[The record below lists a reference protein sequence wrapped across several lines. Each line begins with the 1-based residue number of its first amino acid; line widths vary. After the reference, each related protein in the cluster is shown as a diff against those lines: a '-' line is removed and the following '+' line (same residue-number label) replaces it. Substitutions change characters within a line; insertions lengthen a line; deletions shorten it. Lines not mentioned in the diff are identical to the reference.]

1 MLNRHESVKYFVDP
15 FFEQIDHYKIYKKHE
30 FSIHFLIL
38 QHFSFSATFIW
49 PQLESNYWTYI
60 HELKKLG
67 NSFTSE
73 LLIRNGNKTLCFLK
87 AKLAFINLFLCMLKL
102 EPRKVPIFYY
112 IIVTSKSAILWTKEH
127 FIIHYKPR
135 CMLFRFVL
143 LFLGPKSGTKR
154 GLTVLTK
161 FHDDWRN
168 IVDFLIWARFKPCPI
183 LERPP
188 CTKLTVSFLTTAYLS

>member
-1 MLNRHESVKYFVDP
+1 MLNRHESVVDP

-112 IIVTSKSAILWTKEH
+112 ITVTSKSAILWTKEH

-154 GLTVLTK
+154 GLTVS
-161 FHDDWRN
+161 WN
-168 IVDFLIWARFKPCPI
+168 WCGI
-183 LERPP
+183 LFP
-188 CTKLTVSFLTTAYLS
+188 TYNFD

>member
-1 MLNRHESVKYFVDP
+1 MLNRHESVVDP

-30 FSIHFLIL
+30 FSIHCLIL

-49 PQLESNYWTYI
+49 PQLESNYWIYI

-112 IIVTSKSAILWTKEH
+112 ITVTSKSAILWTKEH

-154 GLTVLTK
+154 GLTVFLFLCPKTRGNSFEF
-161 FHDDWRN
+161 FHA
-168 IVDFLIWARFKPCPI
+168 IFMI
-183 LERPP
+183 
-188 CTKLTVSFLTTAYLS
+188 

>member
-1 MLNRHESVKYFVDP
+1 MSFQFIFWFRN
-15 FFEQIDHYKIYKKHE
+15 I
-30 FSIHFLIL
+30 
-38 QHFSFSATFIW
+38 FSFSAAFIW
-49 PQLESNYWTYI
+49 PQLESNYWIYI

-112 IIVTSKSAILWTKEH
+112 ITVTSKSAILWTKEH

-154 GLTVLTK
+154 GLTVQLY
-161 FHDDWRN
+161 FLLRSASERN
-168 IVDFLIWARFKPCPI
+168 LALLFKLHSYALAKQKQI
-183 LERPP
+183 AAAQF
-188 CTKLTVSFLTTAYLS
+188 SFALAVTSSQRAAL

>member
-15 FFEQIDHYKIYKKHE
+15 FFERIYHYKIYKKHE

-49 PQLESNYWTYI
+49 PQLESNYWIYI

-112 IIVTSKSAILWTKEH
+112 ITVTSKSAILWTKEH

-154 GLTVLTK
+154 GLTVSRIFSDCGK
-161 FHDDWRN
+161 RISRN
-168 IVDFLIWARFKPCPI
+168 KRIYRKISWY
-183 LERPP
+183 
-188 CTKLTVSFLTTAYLS
+188 S

>member
-15 FFEQIDHYKIYKKHE
+15 FFEHIDHYKIYKKHE

-49 PQLESNYWTYI
+49 PQLESNYWIYI

-154 GLTVLTK
+154 GLTVYSY
-161 FHDDWRN
+161 
-168 IVDFLIWARFKPCPI
+168 IVNGKNPSLD
-183 LERPP
+183 
-188 CTKLTVSFLTTAYLS
+188 Y

>member
-1 MLNRHESVKYFVDP
+1 MLNRHESVVDP

-112 IIVTSKSAILWTKEH
+112 ITVTSKSAILWTKEH

-154 GLTVLTK
+154 GLTVNVNCEQPQTLTSS
-161 FHDDWRN
+161 
-168 IVDFLIWARFKPCPI
+168 PCHEHMPSVWTTTMAWTT
-183 LERPP
+183 L
-188 CTKLTVSFLTTAYLS
+188 SSLTTVETWVMPSA

>member
-1 MLNRHESVKYFVDP
+1 MSTLIITKSTRNMSFQ
-15 FFEQIDHYKIYKKHE
+15 FI
-30 FSIHFLIL
+30 FLICNI
-38 QHFSFSATFIW
+38 FPSAAFIW

-87 AKLAFINLFLCMLKL
+87 ATLAFINFFLCLLKWQ
-102 EPRKVPIFYY
+102 PRKVPIFYY
-112 IIVTSKSAILWTKEH
+112 ITVTSKSAILWTKEH

-154 GLTVLTK
+154 GLTVFLSEVKT
-161 FHDDWRN
+161 DWLFASN
-168 IVDFLIWARFKPCPI
+168 W
-183 LERPP
+183 
-188 CTKLTVSFLTTAYLS
+188 

>member
-30 FSIHFLIL
+30 FSIHCLIL

-49 PQLESNYWTYI
+49 PQLESNYWIYI

-112 IIVTSKSAILWTKEH
+112 ITVTSKSAILWTKEH

-154 GLTVLTK
+154 GLTVHCAHWCICK
-161 FHDDWRN
+161 
-168 IVDFLIWARFKPCPI
+168 IEVVKIQK
-183 LERPP
+183 
-188 CTKLTVSFLTTAYLS
+188 

>member
-1 MLNRHESVKYFVDP
+1 M
-15 FFEQIDHYKIYKKHE
+15 
-30 FSIHFLIL
+30 IL

-49 PQLESNYWTYI
+49 PQLESNYWIYI

-112 IIVTSKSAILWTKEH
+112 ITVTSKSAILWTKEH

-154 GLTVLTK
+154 GLTVFTFRYYYFSSFKTK
-161 FHDDWRN
+161 TKR
-168 IVDFLIWARFKPCPI
+168 VRFSRGC
-183 LERPP
+183 LELLKVVPQSG
-188 CTKLTVSFLTTAYLS
+188 LETVLQLSGKSNMSLQNLALCSC